1 MWKLNHTLLNKW
13 VKEKVTREI
22 RKYIEMKIKKNLWDT
37 VKAVFRRK
45 FVAVNAY
52 IKKEKRSQINKLT
65 PHLKVEK
72 EEQTKL
78 KTSRRKKII
87 GIGVVKNDIEKR

>member
-1 MWKLNHTLLNKW
+1 M
-13 VKEKVTREI
+13 
-22 RKYIEMKIKKNLWDT
+22 
-37 VKAVFRRK
+37 KAVFRRK
-45 FVAVNAY
+45 FVAVNVY
-52 IKKEKRSQINKLT
+52 IKKEKRSQIHKLT

-87 GIGVVKNDIEKR
+87 GIRVVKNDIEKR